1 MDKCKR
7 EEKQETIRNLWDDIN
22 SCIDN
27 IVEARI
33 EKDVL
38 AEGKALFRMKW
49 IMIRTLQ
56 DLMVIHDLLD
66 VLREISKDEDSISSD
81 VKEQATE
88 AAILTA
94 CSEFKRFCDIM
105 GNKVS
110 TETIHAA
117 FCASKKWWAKDFERE
132 LRNKLQAHQP
142 M

>member
-33 EKDVL
+33 ERDVL
-38 AEGKALFRMKW
+38 AEGIALFRMKG
-49 IMIRTLQ
+49 IMLRTLQ
-56 DLMVIHDLLD
+56 DLMVIHDLLE
-66 VLREISKDEDSISSD
+66 VLRKISKDEDSISSD

-105 GNKVS
+105 ENKAS
-110 TETIHAA
+110 TETTHTA
-117 FCASKKWWAKDFERE
+117 FCNNKKWWAKDFERE